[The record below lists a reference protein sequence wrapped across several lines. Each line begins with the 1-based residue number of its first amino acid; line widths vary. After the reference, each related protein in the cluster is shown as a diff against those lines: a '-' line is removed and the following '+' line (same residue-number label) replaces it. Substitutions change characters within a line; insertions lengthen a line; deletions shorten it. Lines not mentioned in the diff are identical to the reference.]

1 MSKELWRKSALELA
15 SDIRSGKAT
24 SREVLEAHLERVE
37 AVNSHVN
44 AVVRVMADDAR
55 AAADAADAA
64 VKRGDALGALHG
76 VPLSVKENIDIAGLP
91 TTQGIP
97 LLAEAIPPG
106 DAPIVE
112 LMKKAGAIPFVRTN
126 LPDLG
131 LRVHT
136 DSTLYGRTKN
146 PWRQDRTAG
155 GSSGGEGAALAT
167 GMSPIGVGNDI
178 GGSLRNP
185 AHACGIAS
193 IKPTA
198 GAIADAQYFP
208 VQDRTLAA
216 QTMLTQGVMAR
227 RIADVRA
234 GFLAVVGQHPRDP
247 VSVPA
252 RFADV
257 AQGERLRVAVLADPP
272 GGSTHPEVAAA
283 VRMAAD
289 VLANLGHEVVDATPP
304 EYEKTLEVWGHMMSA
319 ELRAQIELLKLAVG
333 ENGWKL
339 LEYSMEVIPDVNLGE
354 YLQAQMDRDGL
365 SRQWQMW
372 FEEHPV
378 LLTPTWTQ
386 PPFVYDF
393 DIADRESAA
402 ATLDL
407 MRPVK
412 PANVLGLPGVVVPCG
427 SADGMPVGVQVMGTR
442 FSDLRCLSVAEM
454 IEASQPVITP
464 IDPDGL

>member
-1 MSKELWRKSALELA
+1 MSNDLWRKTALELA
-15 SDIRSGKAT
+15 SEIRTGKTT
-24 SREVLEAHLERVE
+24 SREVLEAHLDRVE
-37 AVNSHVN
+37 KINPHVN

-55 AAADAADAA
+55 VAADAADAA
-64 VKRGDALGALHG
+64 VKRGDTLGPLHG

-97 LLAEAIPPG
+97 LLAEAVPPA
-106 DAPIVE
+106 DAPIIE
-112 LMKKAGAIPFVRTN
+112 KMKRAGAIPFVRTN

-146 PWRQDRTAG
+146 PWSQDRTAG

-167 GMSPIGVGNDI
+167 GMSPIGLGNDI

-193 IKPTA
+193 IKPTV

-208 VQDRTLAA
+208 VQDRTLASQA
-216 QTMLTQGVMAR
+216 MLTQGVMAR

-234 GFLAVVGQHPRDP
+234 GFLAVIGQHPSDP
-247 VSVPA
+247 LSVPA
-252 RFADV
+252 HFTDIAHG
-257 AQGERLRVAVLADPP
+257 QRLKVAVLADPP

-283 VRMAAD
+283 VRAAGD
-289 VLANLGHEVVDATPP
+289 VLANLGHEVVEATPP
-304 EYEKTLEVWGHMMSA
+304 EYEKTLDTWGQMMSA
-319 ELRAQIELLKLAVG
+319 ELRAQLDLLKLAVG

-354 YLQAQMDRDGL
+354 YLQAQMARDGL
-365 SRQWQMW
+365 TRQWQEW

-378 LLTPTWTQ
+378 LLCPTWTQ

-412 PANVLGLPGVVVPCG
+412 PANVLGLPAVVVPCG
-427 SADGMPVGVQVMGTR
+427 RAEGLPVGVQVMGTR
-442 FSDLRCLSVAEM
+442 FSDLLCLSVAEM
-454 IEASQPVITP
+454 IEASQPTITP

>member
-1 MSKELWRKSALELA
+1 MSNELWRKTALQLA
-15 SDIRSGKAT
+15 SDIRTGATT
-24 SREVLEAHLERVE
+24 SREVLEAHLERVDKI
-37 AVNSHVN
+37 NPHVN
-44 AVVRVMADDAR
+44 AIVRVMADDAR

-64 VKRGDALGALHG
+64 VKRGDTLGLLHG
-76 VPLSVKENIDIAGLP
+76 VPMTVKENIDIAGLP

-97 LLAEAIPPG
+97 LLAEAIPPT

-112 LMKKAGAIPFVRTN
+112 AMKKAGAIPFARTN

-146 PWRQDRTAG
+146 PWSADRTAG
-155 GSSGGEGAALAT
+155 GSSGGEGASLAT
-167 GMSPIGVGNDI
+167 GMSPLGVGNDI

-193 IKPTA
+193 IKPTV

-208 VQDRTLAA
+208 EQDRGMAA

-247 VSVPA
+247 LSVPA
-252 RFADV
+252 QFADI
-257 AQGERLRVAVLADPP
+257 AQGQRLKVAVLADPP
-272 GGSTHPEVAAA
+272 GGSTHPEIAAA
-283 VRMAAD
+283 VRQAAD
-289 VLANLGHEVVDATPP
+289 VLSNLGHEVVDATPP
-304 EYEKTLEVWGHMMSA
+304 EYEKTLDTWGQMMSA
-319 ELRAQIELLKLAVG
+319 ELRAQLDLLKLAVG

-339 LEYSMEVIPDVNLGE
+339 LEYSMEVIPDVSFSD
-354 YLQAQMDRDGL
+354 YLRAQMTRDGL
-365 SRQWQMW
+365 TRQWQMW
-372 FEEHPV
+372 FEEYPI
-378 LLTPTWTQ
+378 LLSPTWSQ

-393 DIADRESAA
+393 DIADRDSAA
-402 ATLDL
+402 ATLEL

-412 PANVLGLPGVVVPCG
+412 PANVLGIPAVVVPCG
-427 SADGMPVGVQVMGTR
+427 RAESLPVGVQVMGTR
-442 FSDLRCLSVAEM
+442 YSDLRCLSVAEM
-454 IEASQPVITP
+454 IESAQPEITP

>member
-1 MSKELWRKSALELA
+1 MSNELWRKTALELA
-15 SDIRSGKAT
+15 SDIRSGAAT
-24 SREVLEAHLERVE
+24 SREVLEAHLDRVS
-37 AVNSHVN
+37 AINPHVN
-44 AVVRVMADDAR
+44 AIVRLMADDAR

-64 VKRGDALGALHG
+64 VKRGDTLGPLHG
-76 VPLSVKENIDIAGLP
+76 VPITVKENIDIAGLP

-97 LLAEAIPPG
+97 LLAEAIPPT

-112 LMKKAGAIPFVRTN
+112 LMKEAGAIPFARTN

-146 PWRQDRTAG
+146 PWSQDRTAG
-155 GSSGGEGAALAT
+155 GSSGGEGAALAS
-167 GMSPIGVGNDI
+167 GMSPLGLGNDI

-193 IKPTA
+193 IKPTV

-208 VQDRTLAA
+208 EQDRGMAA

-234 GFLAVVGQHPRDP
+234 GFLAVAGQHPRDP
-247 VSVPA
+247 LSVPA
-252 RFADV
+252 RFADLT
-257 AQGERLRVAVLADPP
+257 AGEKVKIAVLADPP
-272 GGSTHPEVAAA
+272 GGTTHPDVAAA
-283 VRMAAD
+283 VRSAAD
-289 VLANLGHEVVDATPP
+289 VLSNLGHDVVEATPP
-304 EYEKTLEVWGHMMSA
+304 EYEKTLDTWGQMMSA
-319 ELRAQIELLKLAVG
+319 ELRAQIDLLKLAVG
-333 ENGWKL
+333 DNGWKL
-339 LEYSMEVIPDVNLGE
+339 LEYSMEVIPDVSFAD
-354 YLQAQMDRDGL
+354 YLRAQMTRDGL
-365 SRQWQMW
+365 TRQWQMW
-372 FEEHPV
+372 FEEYPV

-412 PANVLGLPGVVVPCG
+412 PANVLGLPAVVVPHG
-427 SADGMPVGVQVMGTR
+427 RAEELPVGVQVMGTR
-442 FSDLRCLSVAEM
+442 FSDLRCLTIAEM
-454 IEASQPVITP
+454 IEASQPSITP